1 MRRRRGT
8 LSLAAARMPAPGD
21 QAVLD
26 DQTLAELT
34 RRFYEKADLDPIL
47 GPVIL
52 AALPPEQQAEVLDFI
67 EFLGARRRP
76 VTTKAR
82 RRELRDDPFIGMW
95 ADRQDMA
102 DSSAWVRR
110 MREREWGG

>member
-52 AALPPEQQAEVLDFI
+52 AVTYTLLSVWVSDEGSCEKQELPESGI
-67 EFLGARRRP
+67 EERAP
-76 VTTKAR
+76 VESKN
-82 RRELRDDPFIGMW
+82 
-95 ADRQDMA
+95 
-102 DSSAWVRR
+102 
-110 MREREWGG
+110 